1 MAKSAQGAL
10 ARPVSRRAYA
20 ARNARLELRRLGG
33 DIRKSWKSY
42 LFLLPFGLTFLVF
55 TIIPVITSIVL
66 SFSYYNILEPPQFVG
81 WLNYVNLLCK
91 DDIFLIAVKNTFLF
105 AAITGPV
112 GYIASFFM
120 AWLINE
126 QGRAI
131 RTLLTF
137 ILYAPTLSGQ
147 IYMIWQVFFS
157 GDVYGYANGVLM
169 SLGVIS
175 EPIQWLTD
183 SNYMM
188 GAVIVVI
195 LWMSL
200 GTSFLVFIAGLQ
212 TLPVS
217 YYEAALVDGIRNRWQ
232 ELWYITLPQMKPQ
245 LMFGAVMSI
254 TNSFAIF
261 DQVNNL
267 VGFPSADYAA
277 HTIVAHL
284 VDYGTVRY
292 DLGYASAIATILFI
306 IMVGCNKGV
315 QKLLQKVGK

>member
-1 MAKSAQGAL
+1 
-10 ARPVSRRAYA
+10 
-20 ARNARLELRRLGG
+20 
-33 DIRKSWKSY
+33 
-42 LFLLPFGLTFLVF
+42 
-55 TIIPVITSIVL
+55 
-66 SFSYYNILEPPQFVG
+66 
-81 WLNYVNLLCK
+81 
-91 DDIFLIAVKNTFLF
+91 
-105 AAITGPV
+105 
-112 GYIASFFM
+112 
-120 AWLINE
+120 
-126 QGRAI
+126 
-131 RTLLTF
+131 
-137 ILYAPTLSGQ
+137 
-147 IYMIWQVFFS
+147 MIWQVFFS